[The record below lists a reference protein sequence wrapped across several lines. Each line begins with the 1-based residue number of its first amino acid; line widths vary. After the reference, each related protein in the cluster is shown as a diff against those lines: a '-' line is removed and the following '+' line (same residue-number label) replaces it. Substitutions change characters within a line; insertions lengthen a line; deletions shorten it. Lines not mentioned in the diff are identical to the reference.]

1 MLKGVGV
8 NMGDDEVSAE
18 VQSRGSS
25 LEGWQVSQA
34 THPYSKAE
42 TGRHSFY
49 GLCGNSLET
58 NDAICSCRD
67 ELADI

>member
-25 LEGWQVSQA
+25 LEGSMASVSGD
-34 THPYSKAE
+34 TP
-42 TGRHSFY
+42 
-49 GLCGNSLET
+49 L
-58 NDAICSCRD
+58 
-67 ELADI
+67 